1 MNTHKITTP
10 VGKQE
15 IEIKSWITGREAEY
29 IDELMYE
36 AIAVKANVGGTAD
49 IQSIDLKKIISETN
63 HRKIETFVVSIG
75 ANSGNSPETAI
86 LDTVLAMHED
96 DYKFILD
103 SIDEQR
109 KKK

>member
-1 MNTHKITTP
+1 MSPNTHKITTP
-10 VGKQE
+10 IGSQE
-15 IEIKSWITGREAEY
+15 IEIKDWITGREAEF

-36 AIAVKANVGGTAD
+36 AVAVKADMAGKEGIGNV
-49 IQSIDLKKIISETN
+49 DLKKIIADTA
-63 HRKIETFVVSIG
+63 HRKIETFVVSVG
-75 ANSGNSPETAI
+75 ENKENI
-86 LDTVLAMHED
+86 LNTVLSMHED

>member
-1 MNTHKITTP
+1 MDTHKITTP
-10 VGKQE
+10 VDKAE
-15 IEIKSWITGREAEY
+15 VEIKSWITGREAEY

-36 AIAVKANVGGTAD
+36 AVAVKADMAGKAD
-49 IQSIDLKKIISETN
+49 IGNVDLKKIIADTA
-63 HRKIETFVVSIG
+63 HRKIETFVISVGDSKE
-75 ANSGNSPETAI
+75 NI
-86 LDTVLAMHED
+86 LDTVLSLHED

>member
-1 MNTHKITTP
+1 MSPNTKLTTP
-10 VGKQE
+10 VGKAE
-15 IEIKSWITGREAEY
+15 VEIKSWITGREAEF

-36 AIAVKANVGGTAD
+36 AVAVKADMAGKAD
-49 IQSIDLKKIISETN
+49 IGNVDLKKIIADTA
-63 HRKIETFVVSIG
+63 HRKIETFVLSVGDSKEG
-75 ANSGNSPETAI
+75 I
-86 LDTVLAMHED
+86 LDAVLNMHED

>member
-10 VGKQE
+10 IDKAEV
-15 IEIKSWITGREAEY
+15 EIKSWITGKEAEF

-36 AIAVKANVGGTAD
+36 AVAVKADMAGKAD
-49 IQSIDLKKIISETN
+49 IGNVDLKKIIADTN
-63 HRKIETFVVSIG
+63 HRKIETFVIAIG
-75 ANSGNSPETAI
+75 DSKDNI
-86 LDTVLAMHED
+86 LDTCLALHED

>member
-10 VGKQE
+10 IGSAEV
-15 IEIKSWITGREAEY
+15 EIKSWITGREAEY

-36 AIAVKANVGGTAD
+36 AIAVKADMAGKAD
-49 IQSIDLKKIISETN
+49 IGNIDLKKIISETN
-63 HRKIETFVVSIG
+63 HRKIETFVVSVAGKTDDIL
-75 ANSGNSPETAI
+75 NSV
-86 LDTVLAMHED
+86 LDMHED
-96 DYKFILD
+96 DTKFILD

>member
-1 MNTHKITTP
+1 MSPNTHKITTP
-10 VGKQE
+10 VGKAE
-15 IEIKSWITGREAEY
+15 VEIKSWITGREAEF

-36 AIAVKANVGGTAD
+36 AVAVKADMAGKAD
-49 IQSIDLKKIISETN
+49 IGNVDFKKIIADTA
-63 HRKIETFVVSIG
+63 HRKIETFVISIG
-75 ANSGNSPETAI
+75 DSKENI
-86 LDTVLAMHED
+86 LDAVLNMHED